1 MLVLNGQYVGG
12 AIAKSGII
20 GCLGKF
26 NEWLGLAVALFRAD
40 QADQCQPQPHT
51 LLVFFVKV
59 LFCQRFVNLLG
70 FIDVA

>member
-1 MLVLNGQYVGG
+1 MLVLNGQYVGS

-20 GCLGKF
+20 GRLGKF
-26 NEWLGLAVALFRAD
+26 NEWLGLAVALFRTD
-40 QADQCQPQPHT
+40 QPDQCQPKPHA

-59 LFCQRFVNLLG
+59 LFRQRFVDLLG